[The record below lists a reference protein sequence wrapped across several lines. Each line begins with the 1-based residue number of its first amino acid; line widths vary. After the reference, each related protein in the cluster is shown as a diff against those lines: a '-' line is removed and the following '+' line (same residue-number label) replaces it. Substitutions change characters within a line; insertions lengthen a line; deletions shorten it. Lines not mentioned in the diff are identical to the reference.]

1 MISFQTNALR
11 LSPSN
16 EFLYIVPKV
25 SIRGHIHCILRRLA
39 LLFTWQPFK
48 GWCGWSV
55 VIVCL
60 QLKLNIGYWYIY
72 ATITKMTH
80 STLARTAF
88 SVLQLHRIA
97 HPLVQTCCTRGP
109 RVHVYHLC
117 LPFICQANILFCGE
131 PYKSARCSTFTGCS
145 AAAVITPRRESA
157 GTSRGSWRE
166 VQTAPSTLTPVDAI
180 LGMHACHI
188 DLADHR
194 LAERGNERW
203 VW

>member
-1 MISFQTNALR
+1 MHFCVFFPEA
-11 LSPSN
+11 PG
-16 EFLYIVPKV
+16 
-25 SIRGHIHCILRRLA
+25 RGTSHCEEI
-39 LLFTWQPFK
+39 
-48 GWCGWSV
+48 SV
-55 VIVCL
+55 VVHLTTFQRLMWLISGQRLLTEWRMLAAKAKYRVL
-60 QLKLNIGYWYIY
+60 IYIMQQ
-72 ATITKMTH
+72 ITKMTH
-80 STLARTAF
+80 GTLARTAF
-88 SVLQLHRIA
+88 SLLQLHRIA

-145 AAAVITPRRESA
+145 TAAVITPRRESA
-157 GTSRGSWRE
+157 ATSRGSWRE

-180 LGMHACHI
+180 LGMHGCHI